1 MRSMNSVSKY
11 FKGRCLNNEDFYTLL
26 TQSGK
31 RPLPDLERHL
41 TGCSY
46 CQDRLAGLR
55 ELLHTEPEKIH
66 EAFPEPTPE
75 EIERA
80 LALIARTTRQE
91 VTRQSPYRSRYWAA
105 ALAAALLVLVGL
117 GAITVI
123 HLMNKR
129 KAEAFLAT
137 GRSFLE
143 KAYGAQSPSG
153 LRLDLPF
160 GPKTSWREAPQEDP
174 LADGEKAFYQ
184 ALAVMGGMV
193 GARL

>member
-31 RPLPDLERHL
+31 RPLPGLERHL

-46 CQDRLAGLR
+46 CRDRLSGLR
-55 ELLHTEPEKIH
+55 ELLDAEAEEIH

-75 EIERA
+75 EIEET
-80 LALIARTTRQE
+80 LALIARTTSQE
-91 VTRQSPYRSRYWAA
+91 VARQSPYRSRHWATL
-105 ALAAALLVLVGL
+105 LAAALLVLVGL
-117 GAITVI
+117 GAITLI

-137 GRSFLE
+137 GR
-143 KAYGAQSPSG
+143 
-153 LRLDLPF
+153 
-160 GPKTSWREAPQEDP
+160 
-174 LADGEKAFYQ
+174 
-184 ALAVMGGMV
+184 
-193 GARL
+193 